1 MNIQTLMAQAQ
12 RVQKEIT
19 KKKDAIESSTFEGKS
34 EWVSVTMNGKKEILD
49 LKITC
54 DTPLEKDDL
63 EALEDM
69 LKIAINKAT
78 AEVDKRFDADM
89 GAYGNLGSIF

>member
-1 MNIQTLMAQAQ
+1 MAQAQ

-34 EWVSVTMNGKKEILD
+34 EWVTVTMNGKKEILD
-49 LKITC
+49 LKITY
-54 DTPLEKDDL
+54 TGTIENDDK

-69 LKIAINKAT
+69 IKIAINAAT
-78 AEVDKRFDADM
+78 AEIDKRFDTEM